1 MRSFG
6 SIKNLS
12 VSPSTP
18 GLTTRPAVPENAP
31 LPDAS
36 KGHKKSASSGSYEGK
51 RDSKSSFA
59 ASLRSMANR
68 MRSRSVGTSSA
79 ASKFPV
85 SPMPDPQEDQFRHH
99 PSPAE
104 LPDPVLPRSPDPVD
118 RNLPTIRIELF
129 GEAGWEKGAPLPPH
143 MEKYIKE
150 ACINFGKSYEDIRD
164 ASYGEAEM
172 EQLRELKSVALQ
184 FASVRDVGLG
194 ETEESAR
201 EYLKLEAKYAELQ
214 NSLSLR
220 IPIPRAGIEE
230 NEPRIR
236 EMIAEVAGRGS
247 RVAPAVLYAAAG
259 RIEKGVSSVE
269 QERAGYQRGAP
280 ITHEQ
285 DVKTLEGAARF
296 RKKMQKLDASR
307 EGS

>member
-18 GLTTRPAVPENAP
+18 GLTTRTAVPENAP
-31 LPDAS
+31 VPDAS
-36 KGHKKSASSGSYEGK
+36 KGHKKTASSGSYEGK
-51 RDSKSSFA
+51 RDSKSFFA
-59 ASLRSMANR
+59 TSLRSMANR
-68 MRSRSVGTSSA
+68 MRSRSVGASSA
-79 ASKFPV
+79 ASEFPASPVHDLQADQSRHHPLAAEVPDPV
-85 SPMPDPQEDQFRHH
+85 SP
-99 PSPAE
+99 
-104 LPDPVLPRSPDPVD
+104 RSFDHVD
-118 RNLPTIRIELF
+118 KNLPTIRIELF
-129 GEAGWEKGAPLPPH
+129 GETGWEKGAPLLPQ

-164 ASYGEAEM
+164 ASYGEAEL
-172 EQLRELKSVALQ
+172 EQRRELKSVALQ
-184 FASVRDVGLG
+184 FASVWDVGLG

-201 EYLKLEAKYAELQ
+201 EYLKLETKYAELQ
-214 NSLSLR
+214 NSLSTR
-220 IPIPRAGIEE
+220 IPVPRAAIEE
-230 NEPRIR
+230 NESRIR
-236 EMIAEVAGRGS
+236 DMIAEVAGRGS

-280 ITHEQ
+280 ITHQQ
-285 DVKTLEGAARF
+285 DVETLEGAARF